1 MKEYYIS
8 SFSEIHEIFLKYKR
22 DKNIIFRGQ
31 PNIDIELLPKIGRN
45 GYKGADEKL
54 IFESWKRRAIEF
66 INIMPANNWEWL
78 SIAQHHGMATRF
90 LDWSKNPL
98 NALFFAIEPN
108 NDNDAVLYACK
119 FQLKIIPEKME
130 LFDVNSLAVYYPSGI
145 VPRIVRQGGVF
156 SYHPFP
162 QVPIKENSEG
172 IKFLER
178 IIIKNNFIAKLKSE
192 LSYYG
197 VNRFALFPDLDGLS
211 SFINWTILEKEYWK
225 FPDLG

>member
-1 MKEYYIS
+1 
-8 SFSEIHEIFLKYKR
+8 
-22 DKNIIFRGQ
+22 
-31 PNIDIELLPKIGRN
+31 
-45 GYKGADEKL
+45 
-54 IFESWKRRAIEF
+54 
-66 INIMPANNWEWL
+66 
-78 SIAQHHGMATRF
+78 
-90 LDWSKNPL
+90 
-98 NALFFAIEPN
+98 
-108 NDNDAVLYACK
+108 
-119 FQLKIIPEKME
+119 ME

-145 VPRIVRQGGVF
+145 PSHSQTRWSI

-211 SFINWTILEKEYWK
+211 SFIKLDNIRKGILEIS
-225 FPDLG
+225 